1 MATLHK
7 PSRRRGRPRA
17 FDPVDV
23 NDAIMA
29 TFWRKGY
36 GATTLDDLCDA
47 TGLKRPSLYKV
58 IGSKE
63 EAYLSAVDRYLTEYG
78 DRYVAALTAGGS
90 FAQDL
95 TAFYRTY
102 VKTVSGEY
110 GPGCPVGCA
119 VPVDTE
125 TLPRLKEILAQAI
138 GKLDGIATG
147 RAKKA
152 AAAGELNAALSAP
165 EAGRLIVGTLLSL
178 SIRSRAGEGAAA
190 LRRSADTVV
199 RLVTSTG

>member
-7 PSRRRGRPRA
+7 PSRGRGRPRA

-23 NDAIMA
+23 DDAIMA

-63 EAYLSAVDRYLTEYG
+63 EAYLSAVDRYLTEHG
-78 DRYVAALTAGGS
+78 TRYVAALTAGGS
-90 FAQDL
+90 FAEDL

-102 VKTVSGEY
+102 VETVSSAY
-110 GPGCPVGCA
+110 GPGCPVGCT

-152 AAAGELNAALSAP
+152 AAAGELSAALSAP

-178 SIRSRAGEGAAA
+178 SIRSRAGEGSAA
-190 LRRSADTVV
+190 LRRTANTVI
-199 RLVTSTG
+199 RLVTSNG